1 MKSSLRNKSVFIC
14 TRRESYIVRGV
25 RVRER
30 VLSCIFDRFFSL
42 RFDVLF
48 SILPLVSIAQIIPWV
63 NHVLDSVKFKGK
75 RVNDVNNNLR
85 FIIIICESSNN
96 NDRWWSCEIN
106 KFINLWHSFYKKKSG
121 KNERWYSY
129 MYLMWEI
136 EKNGFWP
143 RHTQT
148 KDENKW
154 SSVKIYYYKL
164 LFLLYEIILK
174 WSGAWISCI
183 H

>member
-75 RVNDVNNNLR
+75 RVNDDNNNLR
-85 FIIIICESSNN
+85 FIIICESSNN

-106 KFINLWHSFYKKKSG
+106 KFINLWHSFYKKKVEKMRDDIRICIWCEKLEKMDFG
-121 KNERWYSY
+121 HGTHRQKMRTNEVPLKFIITNFFFFS
-129 MYLMWEI
+129 
-136 EKNGFWP
+136 
-143 RHTQT
+143 T
-148 KDENKW
+148 KL
-154 SSVKIYYYKL
+154 S
-164 LFLLYEIILK
+164 
-174 WSGAWISCI
+174 
-183 H
+183 